1 MIGDAAALSTP
12 AAALEIGDA
21 APPFVLT
28 DHAGAARALYGDAV
42 AGHAVLLAFLSRAE
56 GPEATALLDALHAA
70 FDLAANNATRVFA
83 ILPAAGPALAASHG
97 KLGLSFPLLADPQLQ
112 AARGYGLQQGGPSVL
127 IVIDHNLRVA
137 LIDAVT
143 DPAAAVAAARD
154 CVARLAARRH
164 ERSVQTH
171 APVLVLPRVLSPRE
185 CAELIEVWHR
195 PVKLWHSDGFRS
207 TGYEHETGDFKIR
220 IDTYGKT
227 DQFVVRDPKLLDHLD
242 ARVMGRVIPQISK
255 AFQQEVGYREDFRI
269 ACYDSSEG
277 GSLPAHRDNPTAL
290 TRHRV
295 FTVSIHL
302 NAGDYEGGG
311 LRFPEYGAQIYD
323 VEPGT
328 AVVWS
333 CALLHEVDAVTRGRR
348 FILGTHFFNDLAA
361 MQASQRAAAS
371 R

>member
-1 MIGDAAALSTP
+1 MIGDSATLPSP
-12 AAALEIGDA
+12 AAGLEIGDA
-21 APPFVLT
+21 APPFVLP
-28 DHAGAARALYGDAV
+28 DHAGAPMALYGDAV
-42 AGHAVLLAFLSRAE
+42 AGHAIVLAFCNRAE
-56 GPEATALLDALHAA
+56 GPETTALLTALHTR
-70 FDLAANNATRVFA
+70 FHATAIDAPQIFV
-83 ILPAAGPALAASHG
+83 ILPSAISEPVAKQAAAG
-97 KLGLSFPLLADPQLQ
+97 LGFSLLADPQRQ
-112 AARGYGLQQGGPSVL
+112 ASRAYGLRLSGPSTVL
-127 IVIDHNLRVA
+127 VIDHNLRIA
-137 LIDAVT
+137 LISAGA
-143 DPAAAVAAARD
+143 DPASSVAAADD
-154 CVARLAARRH
+154 CVTRLATRRH
-164 ERSVQTH
+164 DRSVRTH
-171 APVLVLPRVLSPRE
+171 APVLVLPRVLSPAE
-185 CAELIEVWHR
+185 CAKLIEVWHR

-207 TGYEHETGDFKIR
+207 TGYQHETGDFKIR

-227 DQFVVRDPKLLDHLD
+227 DQFVIRDPALLDHLD

-255 AFQQEVGYREDFRI
+255 AFQQDVGYREDFRI
-269 ACYDSSEG
+269 ACYDSGEG
-277 GSLPAHRDNPTAL
+277 GSLPAHRDNPTDM

-302 NAGDYEGGG
+302 NAGDYAGGG
-311 LRFPEYGAQIYD
+311 LRFPEYGAQVYD